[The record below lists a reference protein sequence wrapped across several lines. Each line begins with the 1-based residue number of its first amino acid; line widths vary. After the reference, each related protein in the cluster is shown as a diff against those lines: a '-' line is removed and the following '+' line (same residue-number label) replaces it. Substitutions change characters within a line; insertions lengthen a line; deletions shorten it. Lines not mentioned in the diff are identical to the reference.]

1 MRKSLT
7 IVLLLL
13 FSAAAG
19 ADDGPF
25 ERFLIGA
32 ASRDDARR
40 REALDALLADPSMVP
55 SDRVD
60 RAMKML
66 VRILEGDGEPALRGR
81 AARCLALF
89 RSTETDL
96 RIVRRLAEESA
107 WRAQRPMIEALDGFT
122 DGTALAFLTRRIW
135 DEPRPD
141 VKALL
146 VEALAMSPAASAR
159 DSLLRLAGL
168 PLDWPVLQ
176 AAALGLAR
184 YPVKEAVDRL
194 IDLLWSDQPGVR
206 AAAYE
211 ALVSRTGNRELADEP
226 PGWVAWWAEHRE
238 SFAFPVAAAPADG
251 EVNSVVV
258 EPVTLPTYYDIPIRG
273 RRVVFCLDCSASMWG
288 PKFEAARA
296 ELARAVASLP
306 SGTEFGVIFFNERPF
321 PWRRELVP
329 ARPYQKLA
337 LIADLDSLTTKMYTN
352 LFDTLEMALGFAGLG
367 RYALADPPG
376 VDDVFLLT
384 DGEPNRGRRR
394 DEDGILDGLAE
405 LDPQHRVR
413 IHTISVGDVPKPLMS
428 AIAAARHGTHTH
440 VP

>member
-7 IVLLLL
+7 IVLLLSL
-13 FSAAAG
+13 SAAAG
-19 ADDGPF
+19 AADGPF

-32 ASRDDARR
+32 GSRDDARR
-40 REALDALLADPSMVP
+40 GEALDSLLADPGIVP
-55 SDRVD
+55 AD
-60 RAMKML
+60 RADRAVKVL
-66 VRILEGDGEPALRGR
+66 VRILEDDGEAPLRGR

-96 RIVRRLAEESA
+96 RIVRRLAEETK

-122 DGTALAFLTRRIW
+122 DETALAFLTRRIW

-141 VKALL
+141 VQALL
-146 VEALAMSPAASAR
+146 VEALSMSPAALAR
-159 DSLLRLAGL
+159 DTLLRLAGL

-176 AAALGLAR
+176 AAAVGLAR
-184 YPVKEAVDRL
+184 YRVKESVDRL
-194 IDLLWSDQPGVR
+194 IDLLWSEHLGVR

-211 ALVSRTGNRELADEP
+211 ALVALTGNHELSDEP
-226 PGWVAWWAEHRE
+226 PGWVAWWAERRE
-238 SFAFPVAAAPADG
+238 SFGFPAAAAPADD

-296 ELARAVASLP
+296 ELTRAVASLP
-306 SGTEFGVIFFNERPF
+306 TRMEFGVIFFNERPY

-337 LIADLDSLTTKMYTN
+337 LIADLESLTTKMYTN

-367 RYALADPPG
+367 RYALEGPPG

-405 LDPQHRVR
+405 LDPQFRVR
-413 IHTISVGDVPKPLMS
+413 IHTISVGDVPKPLMA

-440 VP
+440 VQ